1 MKINSTTRLI
11 TKSLIAEMEQNSTI
25 WDTNLTG
32 FGVRRQKGKP
42 SYLIKC
48 RISGR
53 QVHYTIGQHG
63 VFTPDQARKEARTL
77 LADAQKGIDPRETKR
92 AARDLISIEEA
103 CQHFLK
109 THVAKKRKPKTHQE
123 YQRIIE
129 KIIIPKIGKLKI
141 KEVTALQISKLH
153 QGLVETP
160 YQANRVLAVLSKIFN
175 LAETMQQR
183 PQGTNPCKL
192 IEKYPETKKDR
203 FLSEDELKR
212 LAAALNNTFPIGAD
226 RSQNLTNSELRALYS
241 TAAIWLLL
249 LTGARLSEI
258 LTLKWSDISLDH
270 HSARLADSKTG
281 AKTIQFSG
289 AAQKVLKQIPKV
301 SGNSYVIV
309 GKKKNACLVNLQK
322 PWNKV
327 RCEAGIPDVR
337 LHDLRHTYASYGA
350 MSGISLTIIGK
361 ALGHHQTT
369 TTDRYAH
376 FDSDPIANANEQISN
391 QIMGIISGSHDE

>member
-1 MKINSTTRLI
+1 MTVNSTARLI

-53 QVHYTIGQHG
+53 QVHYTIGKHG
-63 VFTPDQARKEARTL
+63 VFTPDLARKEARTL
-77 LADAQKGIDPRETKR
+77 LADAQKGIDPRAAKR
-92 AARDLISIEEA
+92 AALDLISIEEA

-109 THVAKKRKPKTHQE
+109 THVAKKRKAKTLQE

-141 KEVTALQISKLH
+141 KEVTAQQISKLH

-212 LAAALNNTFPIGAD
+212 LAAALNNTFPIGGA
-226 RSQNLTNSELRALYS
+226 RSHDLTNSELRALYS

-249 LTGARLSEI
+249 LTGARLNEI
-258 LTLKWSDISLDH
+258 LTLKWSDLSQDH
-270 HSARLADSKTG
+270 SSARLADSKTG

-289 AAQKVLKQIPKV
+289 DAQKVLQQIPKA
-301 SGNSYVIV
+301 SGNPYIIV
-309 GKKKNACLVNLQK
+309 GKIKNACLVNLQK

-361 ALGHHQTT
+361 ALGHQQTS

-376 FDSDPIANANEQISN
+376 FDSDPIAIANEQISSRL
-391 QIMGIISGSHDE
+391 MEIISK